1 MKIYAIQ
8 RQDGS
13 IAVMTLIDGI
23 DIEGEI
29 NKWPQLEQDKV
40 LGWKEVS
47 IDVLPSDRS
56 FRDAWRMDIDKV
68 IINLDAA
75 KTIKMQ
81 QLRALRDE
89 KLKFLDIVYMRA
101 DEQGDEASKITISE
115 QKQALRDL
123 PQTEKFA
130 NIVTVEQL
138 KIYTPSILL

>member
-1 MKIYAIQ
+1 MTVYAIEMS
-8 RQDGS
+8 DNS
-13 IAVMTLIDGI
+13 LAVMTLIEGAF
-23 DIEGEI
+23 IEQELE
-29 NKWPQLEQDKV
+29 KWPLALKNIVTKWQ
-40 LGWKEVS
+40 EVNPAE
-47 IDVLPSDRS
+47 LPSDS
-56 FRDAWRMDIDKV
+56 TFFKAWRIDGDKV
-68 IINLDAA
+68 TIDFEAA
-75 KTIKMQ
+75 KQIKMQ